1 MARTGILRRVGIG
14 FMALIAAT
22 TILGGCSGQKKEL
35 AASQAES
42 TDLRQQVA
50 TLEEANKNKDM
61 KLAELNN
68 SLTAAQAQLQARPTA
83 TDVTN
88 VDPMTPKEP
97 KARRTSGGS
106 DEGSSG
112 GKRFTVSGDVLFDP
126 GQATLKSGSKK
137 ALDKIAA
144 EIKSKYKGH
153 SVRVE
158 GHTDSDPIKRA
169 KFASNEALSEAR
181 AESVRKYLISKGV
194 SAGRVEAVGYGSS
207 KPKGSKAASRR
218 VDIVVLGK

>member
-35 AASQAES
+35 AAAQAES

-88 VDPMTPKEP
+88 VDPLPQKEP
-97 KARRTSGGS
+97 KTRTSGGGDS
-106 DEGSSG
+106 NGGG

-194 SAGRVEAVGYGSS
+194 SASRVEAVGYGSS